1 MSQPQCHLAEAPT
14 AFERELLEA
23 ARGEMPDA
31 ALEQYMLAA
40 MTGTPPGPGM
50 TAQGSDVPHAPGGN
64 GPASSNGPASVN
76 WPVSGKWA
84 ALSKWGLGVLS
95 AGLIAWL
102 ALSSVPGAGV
112 SDAPGTPEQPAQAM
126 ALHPST
132 PKQLETTSAR
142 EAAPPS
148 DQNTR
153 DSSPPSKRAEQR
165 TATPPPLHD
174 ELRLLE
180 RTRVAL
186 AQGRPELAMSLLS
199 LYEKRHPTGQ
209 LRQEATVLRVQALD
223 ARGQSQKAN
232 ALAEDFVEK
241 NPHSA
246 HAPRVARERGLPT
259 NSPPLADK

>member
-1 MSQPQCHLAEAPT
+1 MTQPQSHLAEAPT

-23 ARGEMPDA
+23 ARSEVPDA

-40 MTGTPPGPGM
+40 MTSAPPGPGM
-50 TAQGSDVPHAPGGN
+50 AAQGSEVPRAPRGDELV
-64 GPASSNGPASVN
+64 P
-76 WPVSGKWA
+76 GKWPT
-84 ALSKWGLGVLS
+84 LGKWGLGVFS
-95 AGLIAWL
+95 AGLAAWV
-102 ALSSVPGAGV
+102 ALSSVPRAGT
-112 SDAPGTPEQPAQAM
+112 SEPPAALEQPERTLAVAT
-126 ALHPST
+126 ST
-132 PKQLETTSAR
+132 PQLVEATSAR
-142 EAAPPS
+142 EAEALSERSRP
-148 DQNTR
+148 
-153 DSSPPSKRAEQR
+153 DSSPPSKRAEPR
-165 TATPPPLHD
+165 TTTPPPLQD

-199 LYEKRHPTGQ
+199 LYEKRHPMGQ

-246 HAPRVARERGLPT
+246 HAPRVARDRGLPT
-259 NSPPLADK
+259 SSPPRAD

>member
-1 MSQPQCHLAEAPT
+1 MTQPQSRLAEAPT
-14 AFERELLEA
+14 AFERELLQA
-23 ARGEMPDA
+23 ARSEVPDA

-40 MTGTPPGPGM
+40 MASAPPGP
-50 TAQGSDVPHAPGGN
+50 AISEQGSAAPHAPRGDG
-64 GPASSNGPASVN
+64 
-76 WPVSGKWA
+76 PVSGHGPVSGAWPT
-84 ALSKWGLGVLS
+84 LGKWGLGVFS
-95 AGLIAWL
+95 AGLVAWL
-102 ALSSVPGAGV
+102 ALSSVPRAGI
-112 SDAPGTPEQPAQAM
+112 SELPAALEQPERTLAVP
-126 ALHPST
+126 PST
-132 PKQLETTSAR
+132 PQLVETTSAR
-142 EAAPPS
+142 EAEAPS
-148 DQNTR
+148 ARSTR
-153 DSSPPSKRAEQR
+153 DSSPSKRAEPR

-223 ARGQSQKAN
+223 ARGQSQKAD

-259 NSPPLADK
+259 SSAPRAD